1 MMKMK
6 ESYGL
11 CPYLAEMERESLR
24 NARIRNKEREKEET
38 DIPEK
43 LIAHIR
49 RRKEKPTKNRWI
61 SLAADF
67 EKKMKLAEKID
78 PEKAKRYLQM
88 AREEVSILDRREK
101 ERKWTRNLRSGRI
114 EIAT

>member
-1 MMKMK
+1 
-6 ESYGL
+6 
-11 CPYLAEMERESLR
+11 MERESLR

-49 RRKEKPTKNRWI
+49 RRKKPTKNRWI

-78 PEKAKRYLQM
+78 PQKAKRYLQM
-88 AREEVSILDRREK
+88 AREE
-101 ERKWTRNLRSGRI
+101 RKSVNGQEIFGLEESRSRHKHGF
-114 EIAT
+114 

>member
-49 RRKEKPTKNRWI
+49 RRKN
-61 SLAADF
+61 
-67 EKKMKLAEKID
+67 
-78 PEKAKRYLQM
+78 LQKTGGFHW
-88 AREEVSILDRREK
+88 LQTLRR
-101 ERKWTRNLRSGRI
+101 R
-114 EIAT
+114 

>member
-11 CPYLAEMERESLR
+11 CPYLAEMERESLQ

-49 RRKEKPTKNRWI
+49 RRKNLQKNRWI

-78 PEKAKRYLQM
+78 PQKAKRYLQM
-88 AREEVSILDRREK
+88 AREEMSILDRREK
-101 ERKWTRNLRSGRI
+101 EHKWTRNLRAGRI

>member
-49 RRKEKPTKNRWI
+49 RRKTYKKQV
-61 SLAADF
+61 DF
-67 EKKMKLAEKID
+67 TGCRL
-78 PEKAKRYLQM
+78 
-88 AREEVSILDRREK
+88 
-101 ERKWTRNLRSGRI
+101 
-114 EIAT
+114 